1 MYKRQKWMQ
10 QTVMPNDTCIW
21 IGLPGLCNQT
31 SPVANKT
38 CLKTSPTP
46 ELENDLLAKPCT
58 LLLKSNTI
66 VIIARSIAISALSVY
81 ASASKVLISPT
92 F

>member
-1 MYKRQKWMQ
+1 MHELQKWTQ
-10 QTVMPNDTCIW
+10 EAVMPNDTCIW

-31 SPVANKT
+31 SPVTNKT
-38 CLKTSPTP
+38 CPKTSPTP
-46 ELENDLLAKPCT
+46 ELENDSLAKPCT
-58 LLLKSNTI
+58 LLLMSNSV
-66 VIIARSIAISALSVY
+66 VIIARIIAISALSVY